1 MIHYPHIIMAAA
13 GEVWAMQREKFDAIV
28 DFLALKAHGGDVSAE
43 ELARITKTQ
52 ERQVAASDGEVAIL
66 PVFGTIAPRMNM
78 MTEISGGTSTMML
91 AGAFRQALADSNVK
105 AIVFDHD
112 SPGGL
117 ASGTGE
123 LASEILDSRGV
134 KPIIAQVDHLS
145 ASASYWLASAADEI
159 VVTPG
164 GQGGSIG
171 VYQLHEDVSK
181 MLETKGVRPTIIR
194 SSGSPYKIEAN
205 DIEPLTQDAR
215 DHIQQRVDQTFD
227 RMVRSIAAG
236 RGTTLSAVKDR
247 FGQGRVFGAEELV
260 SRGMA
265 DRIDTLEGT
274 LERLTGGSFNP
285 VAAAARNARTSRAE
299 AGNVLLAK
307 LKARHVPS
315 TQEWEQGLR
324 VLAGLS
330 RSESK
335 FAVATLRK
343 GLAQCDAGDTTAQ
356 PAVSIADLAEL
367 REGMADIRRKLAG
380 AAA

>member
-28 DFLALKAHGGDVSAE
+28 DFLTLKAHGGDVSAE

-52 ERQVAASDGEVAIL
+52 ERQVAASDGQVAVL
-66 PVFGTIAPRMNM
+66 PVFGTIAPRMNL

-91 AGAFRQALADSNVK
+91 AGAFRQALADPNVK

-123 LASEILDSRGV
+123 LASEILDSRGA

-164 GQGGSIG
+164 GQAGSIG

-181 MLETKGVRPTIIR
+181 MLENKGVRPTIIR
-194 SSGSPYKIEAN
+194 SSGSPHKVEAN
-205 DIEPLTQDAR
+205 DFEPLTQDAR
-215 DHIQQRVDQTFD
+215 DHIQQRVDQTFE
-227 RMVRSIAAG
+227 RMVRAIAAG
-236 RGTTLSAVKDR
+236 RGATLSAVKDR

-274 LERLTGGSFNP
+274 LERFTGGSFNP
-285 VAAAARNARTSRAE
+285 VAAAARSARAARAE
-299 AGNVLLAK
+299 AGNVLAAK
-307 LKARHVPS
+307 LRAGDLPS
-315 TQEWEQGLR
+315 TRELEDGLR
-324 VLAGLS
+324 GILGLS
-330 RSESK
+330 KSEAER
-335 FAVATLRK
+335 AVALCFK
-343 GLAQCDAGDTTAQ
+343 GNAPGDPAQHQTE
-356 PAVSIADLAEL
+356 PAVSVADLAEL
-367 REGMADIRRKLAG
+367 RRGMADIRRQLAG